1 MRWGNWVFNPKHL
14 TLTHSPEDYEID
26 LERIHSSAAILDWIF
41 QIQGKDWADEQTLY
55 DLLRAFRDILDPQA
69 NYCSFEEDIRS
80 DGGTLARQFAQRLCR
95 RANGE
100 VV

>member
-1 MRWGNWVFNPKHL
+1 MRWGNWVFDPNNL
-14 TLTHSPEDYEID
+14 TLTHSAEHYEID
-26 LERIHSSAAILDWIF
+26 LETIHSSAAILEWIF
-41 QIQGKDWADEQTLY
+41 QIQRKVWATAQTLH

>member
-26 LERIHSSAAILDWIF
+26 LETIHSSAAILDWIF
-41 QIQGKDWADEQTLY
+41 QIQRKVWATAQTLH

-69 NYCSFEEDIRS
+69 NYCSFEQDIRS
-80 DGGTLARQFAQRLCR
+80 DGGKLARQFAQCLER
-95 RANGE
+95 
-100 VV
+100 